1 LGGGAGRHMLKAIYE
16 AAFGP
21 VWAFLIRMALGLEI
35 FVPREEVI
43 EKMEAAGASEDRF
56 FKAADMVQYYE
67 GPAFLEVVERTLH
80 DLGRDV
86 GEEGAQRSLLWTAA
100 IRMEHFLR
108 GPRWSNAIRVAR
120 AIRLCNDERVIAAC
134 LVAAM
139 TARPIV
145 AIADE

>member
-1 LGGGAGRHMLKAIYE
+1 MLKAIYE
-16 AAFGP
+16 ASFGP
-21 VWAFLIRMALGLEI
+21 IWAFLVRVALELGV
-35 FVPREEVI
+35 FVPREEVLD
-43 EKMEAAGASEDRF
+43 KMEEAGASEDRF
-56 FKAADMVQYYE
+56 FKAADMVQYYD

-86 GEEGAQRSLLWTAA
+86 EEEGAQRSLLWTAA
-100 IRMEHFLR
+100 IELEHFLR

-120 AIRLCNDERVIAAC
+120 AIRPCNDERVIAAC

>member
-1 LGGGAGRHMLKAIYE
+1 MLEAIYE
-16 AAFGP
+16 ASFGP
-21 VWAFLIRMALGLEI
+21 IWAFLIRMALELGV
-35 FVPREEVI
+35 FVPREEVL

-56 FKAADMVQYYE
+56 FKAADMTQYYE

-108 GPRWSNAIRVAR
+108 GPSWSNAIRVAR
-120 AIRLCNDERVIAAC
+120 AILPCNDDRVIAAC
-134 LVAAM
+134 LLAAM
-139 TARPIV
+139 IARPIV